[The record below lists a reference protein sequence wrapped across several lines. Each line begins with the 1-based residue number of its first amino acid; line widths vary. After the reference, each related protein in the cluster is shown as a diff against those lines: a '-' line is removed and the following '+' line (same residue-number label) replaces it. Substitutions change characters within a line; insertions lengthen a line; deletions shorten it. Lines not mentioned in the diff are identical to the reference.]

1 MPSKK
6 AVYFDDPAS
15 DAGQEDANGSRS
27 GSSPGEGVEGEVQQ
41 LAGKDNRNVFIWKT
55 TVMIII
61 GFAGALVSTGIFF
74 YLKLQEQHE
83 IRDSVRTYS
92 YCLAWQG
99 HPRSGQIPMTN
110 VCCSPRSSTC
120 LPIQLKT
127 WRRFKSRLSLTRVEH
142 FRVPLRPRLGHW
154 A

>member
-92 YCLAWQG
+92 YCLAW
-99 HPRSGQIPMTN
+99 
-110 VCCSPRSSTC
+110 
-120 LPIQLKT
+120 
-127 WRRFKSRLSLTRVEH
+127 
-142 FRVPLRPRLGHW
+142 
-154 A
+154 